1 MERITRAVKIHQK
14 WNLGMN
20 AGGKHRE
27 GNARLKSNI
36 RTWSLVAGALI
47 ILAACVFSYIL
58 TKPAEADASI
68 LHLPVATQT
77 V

>member
-1 MERITRAVKIHQK
+1 MHYPGSKIHLK
-14 WNLGMN
+14 CNLGAN
-20 AGGKHRE
+20 ADRKYKE
-27 GNARLKSNI
+27 GNVRLKSNI

-68 LHLPVATQT
+68 QRLSVGIQT

>member
-1 MERITRAVKIHQK
+1 MECITRAIKIHLK
-14 WNLGMN
+14 WNLGVN
-20 AGGKHRE
+20 ADGKHKE
-27 GNARLKSNI
+27 GNVGLKSNI

-58 TKPAEADASI
+58 TKPAEADVSI
-68 LHLPVATQT
+68 LRLPAAIQT